1 MKLFLLLVISFVLL
15 VAVFAAPKL
24 LMEKQILRSSFKQVE
39 KSDPNLDHEVV
50 ISIQKKN
57 LDILEDTVLERAT
70 PGNAMYQQWMTYDE
84 VGKLIENVEGF
95 EKVKGWLEAN
105 GIEIKWVS
113 NRKDY
118 IKAVSKISTWES
130 LLDAKFYKY
139 EDLSLPENPERPESR
154 IYHRSLAYSIPEE
167 YKESIFAIFNTVQTP
182 PAYKKKYHVRKSE
195 KYGTP
200 FRTDI
205 MINVEDNNLR
215 GSFFSEDRM
224 ETESYN
230 GKVTVS
236 FLNSYYHITFNNGS
250 SSISQSVF
258 ETSTEYFSQ
267 SDLTQF
273 QTQYGLTIQSAESV
287 GNHQLTSCPIISTPT
302 KDCYEGNLDIQ
313 YIMGV
318 AQKVASI
325 YWWVTDTSNTDPF
338 VAWLTAIADESNPP
352 LSNSASWGAVEQV

>member
-200 FRTDI
+200 FRTDLKI
-205 MINVEDNNLR
+205 TVPENANLR
-215 GSFFSEDRM
+215 GADENSESSNYD
-224 ETESYN
+224 
-230 GKVTVS
+230 GLVTVS
-236 FLNSYYHITFNNGS
+236 FLNSYYEIPSNIGS

-273 QTQYGLTIQSAESV
+273 QKLYGLTVQAAQSV
-287 GNHQLTSCPIISTPT
+287 GSHSLSSCPIISTPT

-313 YIMGV
+313 YIMGI
-318 AQKVASI
+318 AQVTASI
-325 YWWVTDTSNTDPF
+325 FWWVSDIGQDPF
-338 VAWLTAIADESNPP
+338 VAWLTAIANERNPP
-352 LSNSASWGAVEQV
+352 LSNSASWGGPEQVMSF